1 MEMALETEAPRMI
14 MHIVSQPDIEL
25 LILQKDALSHQLQTA
40 YQHYYAALAA
50 QENGDPAIIDD
61 LEVRPLEA
69 EFQRV
74 YASIVAYM
82 RQADTRWEGDVQ

>member
-1 MEMALETEAPRMI
+1 MI

-25 LILQKDALSHQLQTA
+25 LILQKEALAHPLQQA

-50 QENGDPAIIDD
+50 QDPGDVAIIDQC
-61 LEVRPLEA
+61 EVQPLEA

-82 RQADTRWEGDVQ
+82 RYTATTHEGGTP

>member
-1 MEMALETEAPRMI
+1 MI

-40 YQHYYAALAA
+40 YQHYYAVLAG
-50 QENGDPAIIDD
+50 QENGDEAVIDQ
-61 LEVRPLEA
+61 LEVQPLEA

-74 YASIVAYM
+74 YASILAYM
-82 RQADTRWEGDVQ
+82 RHHDTAREGELQ